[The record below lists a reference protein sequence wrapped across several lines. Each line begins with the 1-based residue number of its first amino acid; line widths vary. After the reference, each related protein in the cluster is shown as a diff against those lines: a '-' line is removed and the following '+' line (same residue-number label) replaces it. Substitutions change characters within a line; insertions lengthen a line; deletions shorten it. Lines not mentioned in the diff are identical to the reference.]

1 MSGNASLASAAERPE
16 PKLFLGAVMHRRLRP
31 AANHFLYRV
40 FFLAIPLSNV
50 AALGNRW
57 FGVNRWNLLGFDFR
71 DHGAR
76 DGSHPLEWIRAL
88 LAREGLAV
96 ADGEVW
102 LQAFPRVLGYV
113 FNPVS
118 FWMCHDRAGRLRAI
132 VCEVNNTFGE
142 RHCYV
147 LAHPDAR
154 PIVSLEQLAARKE
167 FHVSPFCRVEGE
179 YRFRFV
185 AGGSRVLARIDYGDA
200 DGDLLH
206 TSISGRAAPYSA
218 RALLG
223 AFCAHPWM
231 TLGVVARI
239 HWQAARLWAKRV
251 PFFSKP
257 VPPLQEVTR

>member
-1 MSGNASLASAAERPE
+1 VSGDTSRASAAERPA
-16 PKLFLGAVMHRRLRP
+16 PKLFLGTVMHRRLRP
-31 AANHFLYRV
+31 AANQFLYRV

-50 AALGNRW
+50 TALRTRW

-118 FWMCHDRAGRLRAI
+118 FWMCHDRAARLRAI

-154 PIVSLEQLAARKE
+154 PISPGETLSARKV

-185 AGGSRVLARIDYGDA
+185 TGGARALARIDYRDA
-200 DGDLLH
+200 AGDLLH
-206 TSISGRAAPYSA
+206 TSVSGRAAPYSS

-231 TLGVVARI
+231 TLGVVVRI
-239 HWQAARLWAKRV
+239 HWQALKLWAKRV
-251 PFFSKP
+251 PFFPKP